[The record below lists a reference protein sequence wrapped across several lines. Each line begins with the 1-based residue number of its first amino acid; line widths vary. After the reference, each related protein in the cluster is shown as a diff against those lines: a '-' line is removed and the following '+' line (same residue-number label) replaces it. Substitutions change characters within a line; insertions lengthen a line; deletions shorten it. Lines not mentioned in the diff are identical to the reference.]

1 MRFRNGIIAGM
12 VLFMVFILSLVVVL
26 SSKGSELTTEDY
38 YLKDKNFQQNINARQ
53 LAMDIKNPAIV
64 KIENKL
70 LSIAFKENRLAEKV
84 KISFSRPND
93 KALDREVKIGT
104 IPSTVPV
111 RFLKNGNYEMVI
123 TYEIEGK
130 KYEQVEEL
138 IVE

>member
-1 MRFRNGIIAGM
+1 MAFRNGIIAGM

-64 KIENKL
+64 KVENKL
-70 LSIAFKENRLAEKV
+70 LSIVFKENRVASNV
-84 KISFSRPND
+84 MISFTRPND
-93 KALDREVKIGT
+93 KSLDREVKIGT
-104 IPSTVPV
+104 TPATVPV
-111 RFLKNGNYEMVI
+111 KFLEKGNYDITI
-123 TYEIEGK
+123 TYQIDGK

>member
-1 MRFRNGIIAGM
+1 MRFRNGIIVGM
-12 VLFMVFILSLVVVL
+12 VLFMVFILSLVVVI

-53 LAMDIKNPAIV
+53 LAMDNENPAVV
-64 KIENKL
+64 KVENKL

-111 RFLKNGNYEMVI
+111 KFLKNGNYDIVI
-123 TYEIEGK
+123 TYVIGGK
-130 KYEQVEEL
+130 NYEQVEEL

>member
-53 LAMDIKNPAIV
+53 LAMDIQNPAIV

-70 LSIAFKENRLAEKV
+70 LSITFKENRLAENV

-93 KALDREVKIGT
+93 KALDREVKIGSV
-104 IPSTVPV
+104 PSTVPV
-111 RFLKNGNYEMVI
+111 KFLKNGNYDMVI

-138 IVE
+138 SVE

>member
-1 MRFRNGIIAGM
+1 MAFRNGIIAGM

-64 KIENKL
+64 KVENKL
-70 LSIAFKENRLAEKV
+70 LTIVFKENRVASNV
-84 KISFSRPND
+84 MISFTRPND
-93 KALDREVKIGT
+93 KSLDREVKIGT
-104 IPSTVPV
+104 TPATVPV
-111 RFLKNGNYEMVI
+111 KFLEKGNYDMTI
-123 TYEIEGK
+123 TYQIEGK

>member
-1 MRFRNGIIAGM
+1 MRFRNGIIVGM

-53 LAMDIKNPAIV
+53 LAMDIKNPAIIKV
-64 KIENKL
+64 ENKL
-70 LSIAFKENRLAEKV
+70 LSIAFKENRVASNV
-84 KISFSRPND
+84 MISFTRPND
-93 KALDREVKIGT
+93 KSLDREIKIGT
-104 IPSTVPV
+104 TPASVPV
-111 RFLKNGNYEMVI
+111 KFLQKGNYDMTI
-123 TYEIEGK
+123 TYQIDSK

>member
-53 LAMDIKNPAIV
+53 LAMDIKNPAIIKV
-64 KIENKL
+64 KNKL
-70 LSIAFKENRLAEKV
+70 LSIVFKENRVASNV
-84 KISFSRPND
+84 IISFTRPND
-93 KALDREVKIGT
+93 KSLDREVKIGT
-104 IPSTVPV
+104 TPATVPV
-111 RFLKNGNYEMVI
+111 KFLEKGNYDMTI
-123 TYEIEGK
+123 NYQIEGK

>member
-1 MRFRNGIIAGM
+1 MAFRNGIIAGM

-64 KIENKL
+64 KVENKL
-70 LSIAFKENRLAEKV
+70 LSIVFKENRVASNV
-84 KISFSRPND
+84 MISFTRPND
-93 KALDREVKIGT
+93 KSLDREVKIGT
-104 IPSTVPV
+104 TPATVPV
-111 RFLKNGNYEMVI
+111 KFLEKGNYDMTI
-123 TYEIEGK
+123 TYQIEGK

>member
-1 MRFRNGIIAGM
+1 
-12 VLFMVFILSLVVVL
+12 MVFILSLVVVL

-53 LAMDIKNPAIV
+53 LAMDIQNPAIV

-111 RFLKNGNYEMVI
+111 RFLKNGNYDMVI
-123 TYEIEGK
+123 TYEIEGE

>member
-1 MRFRNGIIAGM
+1 MRFRNGIIVGM
-12 VLFMVFILSLVVVL
+12 VLFMVFILSLVVVI

-53 LAMDIKNPAIV
+53 LAMDNENPAV
-64 KIENKL
+64 MKVENKL

-111 RFLKNGNYEMVI
+111 RFLKNGNYDMVI
-123 TYEIEGK
+123 TYEIEGE

>member
-1 MRFRNGIIAGM
+1 MRFRNGIIIGM
-12 VLFMVFILSLVVVL
+12 VLFMVFILSLVVVI

-53 LAMDIKNPAIV
+53 LAIDNENPAVV
-64 KIENKL
+64 KVENKL

-111 RFLKNGNYEMVI
+111 RFLKNGNYDMVI
-123 TYEIEGK
+123 TYEIEGE

>member
-1 MRFRNGIIAGM
+1 M

-38 YLKDKNFQQNINARQ
+38 YLKDKKFQQNINARQ

-64 KIENKL
+64 KVENKL
-70 LSIAFKENRLAEKV
+70 LSIVFKENRVASNV
-84 KISFSRPND
+84 MISFTRPND
-93 KALDREVKIGT
+93 KSLDREVKIGT
-104 IPSTVPV
+104 TPATVPV
-111 RFLKNGNYEMVI
+111 KFLEKGNYDITI
-123 TYEIEGK
+123 TYQINGK

>member
-1 MRFRNGIIAGM
+1 
-12 VLFMVFILSLVVVL
+12 
-26 SSKGSELTTEDY
+26 
-38 YLKDKNFQQNINARQ
+38 
-53 LAMDIKNPAIV
+53 MDNENPAVV
-64 KIENKL
+64 KVENKL

-111 RFLKNGNYEMVI
+111 KFLKNGNYDMVI

-130 KYEQVEEL
+130 NYEQVEEL

>member
-53 LAMDIKNPAIV
+53 LAMDIKNPAIIKV
-64 KIENKL
+64 KNKL
-70 LSIAFKENRLAEKV
+70 LSIVFKENRVASNV
-84 KISFSRPND
+84 IISFTRPND
-93 KALDREVKIGT
+93 KSLDREVKIGT
-104 IPSTVPV
+104 TPATVPV
-111 RFLKNGNYEMVI
+111 KFLEKGNYDITI
-123 TYEIEGK
+123 TYQINGK

>member
-53 LAMDIKNPAIV
+53 LAMDIQNPAIV

-70 LSIAFKENRLAEKV
+70 LSIAFKENRLAENV

-93 KALDREVKIGT
+93 KALDREVKIGSV
-104 IPSTVPV
+104 PSTVPV
-111 RFLKNGNYEMVI
+111 KFLKNGNYDMVI

>member
-64 KIENKL
+64 KVENKL
-70 LSIAFKENRLAEKV
+70 LSIFFKENRVASNIM
-84 KISFSRPND
+84 ISFTRPND
-93 KALDREVKIGT
+93 KSLDREVKIGT
-104 IPSTVPV
+104 TPATVPV
-111 RFLKNGNYEMVI
+111 KFLEKGNYDITI
-123 TYEIEGK
+123 TYQIDGK

>member
-1 MRFRNGIIAGM
+1 
-12 VLFMVFILSLVVVL
+12 MVFILSLVVVL

-53 LAMDIKNPAIV
+53 LAMDIQNPAIV

-70 LSIAFKENRLAEKV
+70 LSFAFKENRLAENV

-93 KALDREVKIGT
+93 KALDREVKIGSV
-104 IPSTVPV
+104 PSTVPV
-111 RFLKNGNYEMVI
+111 KFLKNGNYDMVI

>member
-64 KIENKL
+64 KVENKL
-70 LSIAFKENRLAEKV
+70 LTIVFKENRVASNV
-84 KISFSRPND
+84 MISFTRPND
-93 KALDREVKIGT
+93 KSLDREVKIGT
-104 IPSTVPV
+104 TPATVPV
-111 RFLKNGNYEMVI
+111 KFLEKGNYDITI
-123 TYEIEGK
+123 TYQIEGE

>member
-64 KIENKL
+64 KVENKL
-70 LSIAFKENRLAEKV
+70 LTIVFKENRVASNV
-84 KISFSRPND
+84 MINFTRPND
-93 KALDREVKIGT
+93 KSLDREVKIGT
-104 IPSTVPV
+104 TPATVPV
-111 RFLKNGNYEMVI
+111 KFLEKGNYDMTI
-123 TYEIEGK
+123 TYQIDGK

>member
-1 MRFRNGIIAGM
+1 MNFRNGIIAGM

-53 LAMDIKNPAIV
+53 LAMDIQNPAIV

-70 LSIAFKENRLAEKV
+70 LSIAFKENRLAENV

-93 KALDREVKIGT
+93 KALDREVKIGSV
-104 IPSTVPV
+104 PSTVPV
-111 RFLKNGNYEMVI
+111 KFLKNGNYDMVI

>member
-1 MRFRNGIIAGM
+1 MGFRNGIIAGM

-53 LAMDIKNPAIV
+53 LAMDIQNPAIV

-70 LSIAFKENRLAEKV
+70 LSIAFKENRLAENV

-93 KALDREVKIGT
+93 KALDREVKIGSV
-104 IPSTVPV
+104 PSTVPV
-111 RFLKNGNYEMVI
+111 KFLKNGNYDMVI

>member
-1 MRFRNGIIAGM
+1 MAFRNGIIAGM

-64 KIENKL
+64 KVENKL
-70 LSIAFKENRLAEKV
+70 LSIVFKENRVASNV
-84 KISFSRPND
+84 MISFTRPND
-93 KALDREVKIGT
+93 KSLDREVKIGT
-104 IPSTVPV
+104 TPATFPV
-111 RFLKNGNYEMVI
+111 KFLEKGNYDMTI
-123 TYEIEGK
+123 TYQIDGK

>member
-1 MRFRNGIIAGM
+1 MAFRNGIIAGM

-64 KIENKL
+64 KVENKL
-70 LSIAFKENRLAEKV
+70 LSIVFKENRVASSV
-84 KISFSRPND
+84 MISFTRPND
-93 KALDREVKIGT
+93 KSLDREVKIGT
-104 IPSTVPV
+104 TPATVPV
-111 RFLKNGNYEMVI
+111 KFLEKGNYDMTI
-123 TYEIEGK
+123 TYQIDGK

>member
-1 MRFRNGIIAGM
+1 MRFRNGIIIGM
-12 VLFMVFILSLVVVL
+12 VLFMVFILSLVVVI

-53 LAMDIKNPAIV
+53 LAMDNENPAVV
-64 KIENKL
+64 KVENKL

-111 RFLKNGNYEMVI
+111 RFLKNGNYDMVI
-123 TYEIEGK
+123 TYEIEGE

>member
-1 MRFRNGIIAGM
+1 MGFRNGIIAGM

-53 LAMDIKNPAIV
+53 LAMDIQNPAIV

-70 LSIAFKENRLAEKV
+70 LSIAFKENRLAENI

-93 KALDREVKIGT
+93 KALDREVKIGSV
-104 IPSTVPV
+104 PSTVPV
-111 RFLKNGNYEMVI
+111 KFLKNGNYDMVI

>member
-53 LAMDIKNPAIV
+53 LAMDIQNPAIV
-64 KIENKL
+64 KIENNL

-93 KALDREVKIGT
+93 KALDREVKIGSV
-104 IPSTVPV
+104 PSTVPV
-111 RFLKNGNYEMVI
+111 KFLKKGNYDMVI

>member
-64 KIENKL
+64 KVENKL
-70 LSIAFKENRLAEKV
+70 LSIVFKENRVASNV
-84 KISFSRPND
+84 MISFTRPND
-93 KALDREVKIGT
+93 KSLDREVKIGT
-104 IPSTVPV
+104 TPATVPV
-111 RFLKNGNYEMVI
+111 KFLEKGNYDMTI
-123 TYEIEGK
+123 TYQIDGK

>member
-1 MRFRNGIIAGM
+1 MGFRNGIIAGM

-53 LAMDIKNPAIV
+53 LAMDIQNPAIV

-70 LSIAFKENRLAEKV
+70 LSFAFKENRLAENV

-93 KALDREVKIGT
+93 KALDREVKIGSV
-104 IPSTVPV
+104 PSTVPV
-111 RFLKNGNYEMVI
+111 KFLKNGNYDMVI

>member
-64 KIENKL
+64 KVENKL
-70 LSIAFKENRLAEKV
+70 LSIVFKENRVASNV
-84 KISFSRPND
+84 MISFTRPND
-93 KALDREVKIGT
+93 KSLDREVKIGT
-104 IPSTVPV
+104 TPATVPV
-111 RFLKNGNYEMVI
+111 KFLEKGNYDMTI
-123 TYEIEGK
+123 TYQIEGK

>member
-1 MRFRNGIIAGM
+1 
-12 VLFMVFILSLVVVL
+12 MVFILSLVVVL

-64 KIENKL
+64 KVENKL
-70 LSIAFKENRLAEKV
+70 LSIVFKENRVASNV
-84 KISFSRPND
+84 MISFTRPND
-93 KALDREVKIGT
+93 KSLDREVKIGT
-104 IPSTVPV
+104 TPATVPV
-111 RFLKNGNYEMVI
+111 KFLEKGNYDMTI
-123 TYEIEGK
+123 TYQIDGK

>member
-1 MRFRNGIIAGM
+1 MGFRNGIIAGM

-53 LAMDIKNPAIV
+53 LAMDIQNPAIV

-111 RFLKNGNYEMVI
+111 RFLKNGNYDMVI
-123 TYEIEGK
+123 TYEIEGE

>member
-64 KIENKL
+64 KVENKL
-70 LSIAFKENRLAEKV
+70 LSIVFKENRVASNV
-84 KISFSRPND
+84 MISFTRPND
-93 KALDREVKIGT
+93 KSLDREVKIGT
-104 IPSTVPV
+104 TPATVPV
-111 RFLKNGNYEMVI
+111 KFLEKGNYDITI
-123 TYEIEGK
+123 TYQINGK

>member
-1 MRFRNGIIAGM
+1 MGFRNGIIAGM

-53 LAMDIKNPAIV
+53 LAMDIQNPAIV

-111 RFLKNGNYEMVI
+111 KFLKNGNYDMVI
-123 TYEIEGK
+123 TYEIEEK

>member
-1 MRFRNGIIAGM
+1 
-12 VLFMVFILSLVVVL
+12 
-26 SSKGSELTTEDY
+26 
-38 YLKDKNFQQNINARQ
+38 
-53 LAMDIKNPAIV
+53 V

-111 RFLKNGNYEMVI
+111 RFLKNGNYDMVI
-123 TYEIEGK
+123 TYEIEGE

>member
-53 LAMDIKNPAIV
+53 LAMDIQNPAIV
-64 KIENKL
+64 KVENKL

-93 KALDREVKIGT
+93 KALDREVKIGSV
-104 IPSTVPV
+104 PSTVPV
-111 RFLKNGNYEMVI
+111 KFLKNGNYDMVI

>member
-1 MRFRNGIIAGM
+1 MGFRNGIIAGM

-53 LAMDIKNPAIV
+53 LAMDIQNPAIV

-70 LSIAFKENRLAEKV
+70 LSIAFKENRLAENV

-93 KALDREVKIGT
+93 KALDREVKISSV
-104 IPSTVPV
+104 PSTVPV
-111 RFLKNGNYEMVI
+111 KFLKNGNYDMVI

>member
-53 LAMDIKNPAIV
+53 LAADIQNPAIV

-111 RFLKNGNYEMVI
+111 KFLKNGNYDIVI
-123 TYEIEGK
+123 TYVIGGK
-130 KYEQVEEL
+130 NYEQVEEL

>member
-64 KIENKL
+64 KIENKF

-93 KALDREVKIGT
+93 KALDREVKIGSV
-104 IPSTVPV
+104 PSTVPV
-111 RFLKNGNYEMVI
+111 KFLKNGNYDMVI